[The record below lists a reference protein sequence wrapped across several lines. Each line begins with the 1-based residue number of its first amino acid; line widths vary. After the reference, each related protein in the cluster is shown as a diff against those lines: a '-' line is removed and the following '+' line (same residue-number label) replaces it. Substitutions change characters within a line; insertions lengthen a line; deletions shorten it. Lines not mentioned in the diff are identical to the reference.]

1 MIVSASRRTD
11 IPAFYGAWMMRRLDA
26 GYALVRSPYSA
37 HRVSRV
43 PLTPDVVDC
52 IVFWTKNPI
61 PMEAAFP
68 QIAAIGFPFY
78 VQFTL
83 TPYGPELEQCLPPKQ
98 TLVEA
103 FLRLSDLLGA
113 ARVVWRY
120 DPVIVDTAHP
130 VSWHIEAF
138 GRMCG
143 RLAGF
148 TERCV
153 FSFADAYK
161 RRGGAVRPV
170 SEHDQQSIAR
180 GFAELARPQGVALYT
195 CAEQG
200 DFSAYGILPGACID
214 RALIERAIGSPIGAR
229 ADQNQRPAC
238 RCLESVDIG
247 AYDSCRNGCIYCY
260 ATMPGAAAKNAAL
273 HDPFS
278 PLLIGR
284 PSPSDEIRERSL
296 RPQRMDQ
303 LSLFE
308 AE

>member
-68 QIAAIGFPFY
+68 QIAAMGFPFY

-130 VSWHIEAF
+130 FRGIS
-138 GRMCG
+138 R
-143 RLAGF
+143 RL
-148 TERCV
+148 
-153 FSFADAYK
+153 
-161 RRGGAVRPV
+161 
-170 SEHDQQSIAR
+170 
-180 GFAELARPQGVALYT
+180 
-195 CAEQG
+195 
-200 DFSAYGILPGACID
+200 GACAGVWQ
-214 RALIERAIGSPIGAR
+214 ALQSGACSALPTPI
-229 ADQNQRPAC
+229 N
-238 RCLESVDIG
+238 
-247 AYDSCRNGCIYCY
+247 
-260 ATMPGAAAKNAAL
+260 GAAAPLGPCPNTISSRSHAVLPSLPGRRAL
-273 HDPFS
+273 RCIPAPSRAISAHTVFCRVHAS
-278 PLLIGR
+278 TARLLSGR
-284 PSPSDEIRERSL
+284 
-296 RPQRMDQ
+296 
-303 LSLFE
+303 
-308 AE
+308 

>member
-1 MIVSASRRTD
+1 M
-11 IPAFYGAWMMRRLDA
+11 
-26 GYALVRSPYSA
+26 
-37 HRVSRV
+37 
-43 PLTPDVVDC
+43 
-52 IVFWTKNPI
+52 
-61 PMEAAFP
+61 
-68 QIAAIGFPFY
+68 
-78 VQFTL
+78 
-83 TPYGPELEQCLPPKQ
+83 
-98 TLVEA
+98 
-103 FLRLSDLLGA
+103 RLSDLLGA

-214 RALIERAIGSPIGAR
+214 RALIERAIGSPIDAR

>member
-68 QIAAIGFPFY
+68 QIAAMGFPFY

-143 RLAGF
+143 RLQALQSV
-148 TERCV
+148 RVQLC
-153 FSFADAYK
+153 
-161 RRGGAVRPV
+161 RR
-170 SEHDQQSIAR
+170 
-180 GFAELARPQGVALYT
+180 L
-195 CAEQG
+195 
-200 DFSAYGILPGACID
+200 
-214 RALIERAIGSPIGAR
+214 
-229 ADQNQRPAC
+229 
-238 RCLESVDIG
+238 
-247 AYDSCRNGCIYCY
+247 
-260 ATMPGAAAKNAAL
+260 
-273 HDPFS
+273 
-278 PLLIGR
+278 
-284 PSPSDEIRERSL
+284 
-296 RPQRMDQ
+296 
-303 LSLFE
+303 
-308 AE
+308 